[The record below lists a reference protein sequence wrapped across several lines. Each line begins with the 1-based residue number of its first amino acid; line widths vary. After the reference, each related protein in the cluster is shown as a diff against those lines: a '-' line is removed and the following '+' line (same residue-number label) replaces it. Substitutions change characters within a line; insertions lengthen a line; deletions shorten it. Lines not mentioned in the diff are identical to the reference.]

1 MISDFEYEFVTSSE
15 FDRQL
20 NKGQPM
26 TKLESFVVEIRSQII
41 FRLFTWGT
49 RILLFIAFLPS
60 GLKKVM
66 GERFTLLPIENP
78 IGFFFEALYRT
89 GFYWNFLGIMQLI
102 AGLLLLIPRTS
113 FFGALLYLPIIIN
126 IFIIVSSLH
135 FKGTPIVAGL
145 MLLANIY
152 LLFWDYDKLKRML
165 SVIFGKN
172 S

>member
-1 MISDFEYEFVTSSE
+1 MSKF
-15 FDRQL
+15 
-20 NKGQPM
+20 
-26 TKLESFVVEIRSQII
+26 ESFVSAIRKQTI
-41 FRLFTWGT
+41 FKLFTWGT

-66 GERFTLLPIENP
+66 GERFTLIPVEHP
-78 IGFFFEALYRT
+78 VGFFFEALFRT
-89 GFYWNFLGIMQLI
+89 GFYWNFLGIMQLV

-126 IFIIVSSLH
+126 IFIIVTSMH

-152 LLFWDYDKLKRML
+152 LIFCDYDKLKRML
-165 SVIFGKN
+165 SIIFGK
-172 S
+172 